1 MQKELKS
8 KSLKINYIL
17 KFLLLSINFLF
28 PLISAPYVS
37 RILGAENLGKVY
49 FAQAIINF
57 MIIIAGIGIPT
68 YGIREVARLKHDR
81 GGKLSKVTSELI
93 MITMFSSIIL
103 TILYLIVIFNYNTF
117 RADRLVFMV
126 FGLNL
131 MFSFMNLD
139 WFFSGIEE
147 FGYIT
152 GRNIFIKLLSL
163 GGAIFTMVSSR
174 DDYLL
179 YGGGI
184 TVIALIVQNVIN
196 LLQSKKY
203 ISYNFKEIEIKK
215 SM

>member
-1 MQKELKS
+1 
-8 KSLKINYIL
+8 
-17 KFLLLSINFLF
+17 
-28 PLISAPYVS
+28 
-37 RILGAENLGKVY
+37 
-49 FAQAIINF
+49 

-81 GGKLSKVTSELI
+81 GKLSKVTSELI

-163 GGAIFTMVSSR
+163 GAIFTMVSSR

-179 YGGGI
+179 YGGI

-196 LLQSKKY
+196 LLQSKKNTLA
-203 ISYNFKEIEIKK
+203 ITLKRLK
-215 SM
+215 